1 MLDAIKA
8 FYEEHIAPS
17 SRDSHKDEEHRLRVA
32 VAALLAEVV
41 RMDEAITEAERTQV
55 LASIAGKFDL
65 DPAEA
70 GELIALAEEEAKA
83 ATDFYQFTSQ
93 INRAFS
99 PAQKVRLI
107 EHMWRVAYA
116 DGTLHKYEDHLIRKV
131 AELIYVPHKQFIATK
146 LRVRGDG

>member
-8 FYEEHIAPS
+8 FYEEHIAPA
-17 SRDSHKDEEHRLRVA
+17 SRDTQAEEEHRLRVA

-41 RMDEAITEAERTQV
+41 RMDEEIAGGERAQV
-55 LASIAGKFDL
+55 LASIGEKFDL
-65 DPAEA
+65 DPGEA
-70 GELIALAEEEAKA
+70 RELVALAEEEARA

-99 PAQKVRLI
+99 PARKRKLI

-116 DGTLHKYEDHLIRKV
+116 DGTLHKYEDHLVRKV
-131 AELIYVPHKQFIATK
+131 ADLIHVPHETFIVTK
-146 LRVRGDG
+146 LRVQGGS